1 MPLRRVPGFR
11 HFWMSRAASGL
22 GSAVTAVALPV
33 LAYRQTHSPL
43 MVSLVAACGTLPY
56 VVFGLIAGAVADRT
70 DRRRLMIVSDW
81 LNAACLASVP
91 LASALGVLTG
101 GHLLVVA
108 FASAGL
114 GLFFDAGVY
123 GVVPDIV
130 GKERLAAAN
139 SSLQGTETLVRIAG
153 NALAGGLILVFR
165 PAGTLALDAVSY
177 AVSAL
182 LVRSV
187 SRGTYGPRGT
197 ESTDSTG
204 STGSTGSTERTDST
218 AAAHGTAAPPPPR
231 PAFAESV
238 REGLRFL
245 RRHPTL
251 RVMTVVGTLQSFSG
265 GAIVGQLVVFA
276 DRGLGIHGSDGRIG
290 LLYMA
295 WSAGGI
301 GGSLLLPRL
310 RRRFAAFPLL
320 LGVLPA
326 GALLGLA
333 VVRAP
338 DWRLAALA
346 LAAWGSAYLVVLV
359 NTMTYSQEVT
369 PDALQGRVNTTRR
382 MLSSGLGVPL
392 GALVASALTVRLGV
406 RAGMS
411 VAVVAVALAAAVVWS
426 VQLRRWVRK

>member
-33 LAYRQTHSPL
+33 LTFQQTHSPL

-91 LASALGVLTG
+91 LASALGMLTG

-139 SSLQGTETLVRIAG
+139 SSLQGTETVVRIAG
-153 NALAGGLILVFR
+153 NALAGGLILVLR
-165 PAGTLALDAVSY
+165 PAGTLALDALSF

-182 LVRSV
+182 LVRAV
-187 SRGTYGPRGT
+187 SRGTYDTHGT
-197 ESTDSTG
+197 HSTHG
-204 STGSTGSTERTDST
+204 T
-218 AAAHGTAAPPPPR
+218 AAAHGTTAPPPPR
-231 PAFAESV
+231 PAFTESV

-392 GALVASALTVRLGV
+392 GALVASALTVRFGV

-411 VAVVAVALAAAVVWS
+411 GAVVAVALAAAVVWS